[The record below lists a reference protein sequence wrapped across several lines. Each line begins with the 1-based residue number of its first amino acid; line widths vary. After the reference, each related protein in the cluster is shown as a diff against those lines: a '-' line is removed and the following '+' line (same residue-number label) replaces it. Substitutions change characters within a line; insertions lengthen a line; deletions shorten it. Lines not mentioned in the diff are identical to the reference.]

1 MPSSSDSK
9 DTDNNSL
16 DRSAL
21 TGVAWAG
28 AAKYSTQIIAWVST
42 IFVAR
47 ILMPSDYGL
56 MVMASVFLGIVMTL
70 SEFGVGSA
78 VVAMRELA
86 PEKLQQLNSLSL
98 LLGLLGT
105 FITAIMAYPLGLFFR
120 APALPPVVLAVGCTF
135 LIYSLEIVP
144 AALLRRELRFRTLAM
159 IDIARGLIVPAVTL
173 GGALLGLRYWA
184 LVLGSLVAAGI
195 TTACTLYCRR
205 VPFARPRLDGL
216 KEVVN
221 FSRDVIISR
230 LAYVVYQ
237 DGDFAVAARRLG
249 QAAVGHYSLAWTL
262 ATSPIEKVTMLLS
275 DVTPSLFSAV
285 QNDRPALRRY
295 FLNLSEILCLATFPA
310 SVGIALVGHDLVAVV
325 LGSKWL
331 DAATPLALLAL
342 YAGARSVTSL
352 YGHLYIAARETQ
364 FMMWTSIAGAVLLL
378 TGFIVGS
385 NWGTGGI
392 AAAWL
397 VIHPSLSAYSFTRV
411 RRILDLTAAEYLKA
425 LRLGLDGAVAMALVL
440 LPFQTYVAPSWSP
453 GVRLTASILLGAGTY
468 GLTTW
473 ALHRGRLRQI
483 IDWLLRVRRGGAAA
497 AAAPAN
503 QT

>member
-1 MPSSSDSK
+1 VPNSAGSQ
-9 DTDNNSL
+9 DTDSNSL
-16 DRSAL
+16 DRAAL

-28 AAKYSTQIIAWVST
+28 AAKYSTQILAWAST

-56 MVMASVFLGIVMTL
+56 MVMASVFLSVVMTL

-78 VVAMRELA
+78 VVTLRNLTA
-86 PEKLQQLNSLSL
+86 EKLHQLNSLSVM
-98 LLGLLGT
+98 LGLGGT
-105 FITAIMAYPLGLFFR
+105 LLTLVMAYPLGLFFR
-120 APALPPVVLAVGCTF
+120 APELPPVLMVVGLTF
-135 LIYSLEIVP
+135 LISSLETVP
-144 AALLRRELRFRTLAM
+144 AALLRRELKFRTLAM
-159 IDIARGLIVPAVTL
+159 IDIARGLLVPAVTL

-195 TTACTLYCRR
+195 TATCTLYCRR
-205 VPFARPRLDGL
+205 VPFARFRFSGMTEILH
-216 KEVVN
+216 
-221 FSRDVIISR
+221 FSRDVLISR

-237 DGDFAVAARRLG
+237 DGDFAVAGRRLG
-249 QAAVGHYSLAWTL
+249 QAAVGDYSLAWTL

-295 FLNLSEILCLATFPA
+295 FLNLSEIVCLATFPA
-310 SVGIALVGHDLVAVV
+310 SVGIALVSHDLVTVL

-331 DAATPLALLAL
+331 GAVTPLGLLAL

-352 YGHLYIAARETQ
+352 YGHLYIATRETQ
-364 FMMWTSIAGAVLLL
+364 FMMWTSIAGAILLL

-385 NWGTGGI
+385 TWGTGGI

-397 VIHPSLSAYSFTRV
+397 VIHPSLCAYSFTRV
-411 RRILDLTAAEYLKA
+411 RRILDLSAREYLQA
-425 LRLGLDGAVAMALVL
+425 LRLGLDGCIAMAIVLV
-440 LPFQTYVAPSWSP
+440 PFKIYVASSWSP
-453 GVRLTASILLGAGTY
+453 GVRLTASILLGAATY

-473 ALHRGRLRQI
+473 VLHGARLRQI
-483 IDWLLRVRRGGAAA
+483 IEWLKRVRRGGAVAA
-497 AAAPAN
+497 G
-503 QT
+503 